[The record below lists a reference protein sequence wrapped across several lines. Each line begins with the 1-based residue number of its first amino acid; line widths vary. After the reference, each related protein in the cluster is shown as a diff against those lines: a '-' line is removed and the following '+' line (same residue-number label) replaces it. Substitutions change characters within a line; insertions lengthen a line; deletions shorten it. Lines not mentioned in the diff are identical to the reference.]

1 MLSSLLV
8 VVPLCV
14 GGDQRLL
21 HAATADL
28 YLEVA
33 DAQAVMRAYEA
44 APMMRLMMGE
54 QMQRLDT
61 FGKQL
66 GWDLSGLVGG
76 MLPVADTQRP
86 DDRWWPWSKATRVS
100 MSMTGLEPQTGN
112 DMGGTL
118 VVDFAAEEAAVQALQ
133 ALGAMRRDSQATV
146 KFSGQ
151 ELAVTR
157 YETSTGQQTMAGWA
171 VRDGTRIIAGMGG
184 MEPDDVAGLVSDAS
198 VAAHPE
204 RFTDDGL
211 SPAKG
216 TTVYRAWSDMES
228 IGTEGTQGLG
238 STLSELQGW
247 ASGFVPFLGTRGK
260 WRVEL
265 DATRFVTESLVERI
279 GPART
284 MDAAMGV
291 APVPAVAHS
300 WVPAEAAGAWTTT
313 VAPAEFETLLDRW
326 LELPASPTGAVGLS
340 GLVDNACAV
349 YLLPYPAL
357 MQAAQSPPR
366 VVIAMRTTDKEAFA
380 KAMDAKTAAA
390 LQANS
395 KQRVDTKPY
404 RRNPMWVFAAEEEAA
419 PAQET
424 AAPSASPFAALGG
437 GGDMRMRPTVA
448 LVGDRVLMTLSPTI
462 ARSEVKRLLDEKEAR
477 PHALANL
484 AANGVP
490 ADAFEAS
497 TMDWGG
503 FIGGLWDQ
511 ARGLIPMLAQGG
523 AEPVDLTLLPTS
535 ADLFGGFQPTVSWS
549 RRVPQEGRAT
559 LVHARNESSFGPETP
574 LMMAGMMYLGVG
586 AGASRAEKPPA
597 VETLSTQP
605 TTPVV
610 PAEQAAA
617 ETLTRTNKAL
627 RAVKTALAVHKSQAG
642 RFANTLDELLVGT
655 EAFPEGFLSDKKLP
669 LDGWNRA
676 LVYRVAEDGKSYELR
691 SFGPDGIDQSGG
703 GDDVKAP

>member
-8 VVPLCV
+8 VTALSA

-21 HAATADL
+21 HSASADL

-33 DAQAVMRAYEA
+33 DTKAALLAYES
-44 APMMRLMMGE
+44 APMTRLMLGE
-54 QMQRLDT
+54 QMTRLDA
-61 FGKQL
+61 FGKQM
-66 GWDLSGLVGG
+66 GWDLGGLVGG
-76 MLPVADTQRP
+76 LMPVADPQRP
-86 DDRWWPWSKATRVS
+86 DDRWWPWSQATRLS
-100 MSMTGLEPQTGN
+100 MSMTGLEPQAGN

-118 VVDFAAEEAAVQALQ
+118 VVDFVAEEAAIQALQ
-133 ALGAMRRDSQATV
+133 ALGAMRRDVQATV
-146 KFSGQ
+146 KFTGQ

-157 YETSTGQQTMAGWA
+157 YETTTAQQTLAGWA

-184 MEPDDVAGLVSDAS
+184 MEPDDVAGLVREAS

-204 RFTDDGL
+204 RLTDDGL
-211 SPAKG
+211 TPPGEKG
-216 TTVYRAWSDMES
+216 TIIYRAWSDMES
-228 IGTEGTQGLG
+228 IGTEATMGLG

-265 DATRFVTESLVERI
+265 DGTRFVTESLVERI

-326 LELPASPTGAVGLS
+326 LELPKDTNAAVGLS
-340 GLVDNACAV
+340 GLIDNACAV

-366 VVIAMRTTDKEAFA
+366 VVIAMRTTDKDAFA

-390 LQANS
+390 LQANT

-404 RRNPMWVFAAEEEAA
+404 RRNPMWVFAAEEEAT

-424 AAPSASPFAALGG
+424 APASSSPFAALGG

-448 LVGDRVLMTLSPTI
+448 LVGDRVLLTLSPTI
-462 ARSEVKRLLDEKEAR
+462 ARSEVKRLLDEKEAP
-477 PHALANL
+477 PHALAKL

-549 RRVPQEGRAT
+549 RRVPQEGRAS
-559 LVHARNESSFGPETP
+559 LVHARSESSFGPETP
-574 LMMAGMMYLGVG
+574 LMMAGMMYLG
-586 AGASRAEKPPA
+586 AGASRTVKPPA

-610 PAEQAAA
+610 SADQTAA
-617 ETLTRTNKAL
+617 ESLTRTNKAL
-627 RAVKTALAVHKSQAG
+627 RTVKTALAVHKSQAG
-642 RFANTLDELLVGT
+642 RFATTLDELLVGT
-655 EAFPEGFLSDKKLP
+655 DAFPEGFLSDKKLP
-669 LDGWNRA
+669 LDGWERA
-676 LVYRVAEDGKSYELR
+676 LVYRAEQDGKSYELR
-691 SFGPDGIDQSGG
+691 SLGPDGVDQAGG